1 MRNSIELVEVE
12 FIVGANIDVSTLVL
26 RHVAVFRRRKD

>member
-12 FIVGANIDVSTLVL
+12 FVVGANIDVSTLVL
-26 RHVAVFRRRKD
+26 RHIAVFRRRED